1 MQYPG
6 SRVLS
11 SLCGPTL
18 PIHKPLQ
25 EIIFLTGPLIDRFS
39 VRYVLNYMAR
49 VAGSQARFSY
59 DTDEGDYEEFED
71 TSSVASD
78 EGALRE
84 EIHQVS

>member
-1 MQYPG
+1 
-6 SRVLS
+6 
-11 SLCGPTL
+11 
-18 PIHKPLQ
+18 
-25 EIIFLTGPLIDRFS
+25 
-39 VRYVLNYMAR
+39 MAR